1 MKKTALASLLA
12 VAGSVIVTTFWLLSM
27 PVVVLAADCTAECKT
42 GSVTCSTSTNSCSA
56 TDFVGCKVVDAG
68 GNTVSEKKCDLL
80 AD

>member
-12 VAGSVIVTTFWLLSM
+12 AAGSVIVTTFWLLSM
-27 PVVVLAADCTAECKT
+27 PVAVFAADCTAECKT
-42 GSVTCSTSTNSCSA
+42 GSVTCSTSSNSCSA
-56 TDFVGCKVVDAG
+56 TDFVGCRVVDSG